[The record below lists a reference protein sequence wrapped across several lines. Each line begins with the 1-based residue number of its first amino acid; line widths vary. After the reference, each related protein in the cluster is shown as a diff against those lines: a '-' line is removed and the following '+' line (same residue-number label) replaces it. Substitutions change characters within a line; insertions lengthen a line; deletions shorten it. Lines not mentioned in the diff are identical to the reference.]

1 MITSRVKPASI
12 VRAHVN
18 SSQRVHIF
26 WFLLL
31 RFGVPTTRRTSVT
44 NFSSVNRDI
53 LKMPKN
59 LLSSPF
65 EEDLRKERRRTRR
78 RRGRK
83 EKERKS
89 GRRETHHPATFP
101 LIVDRT
107 KTSPFLRQR
116 SRKYHSPD
124 LPSSSHSGYESAEF
138 SDSQEF
144 YLESMACLREAAAC
158 STRSKLPIPK
168 TIAELPQ
175 PKKRSRKKKEDHAH
189 PLYPAYLERPP
200 SRNGL
205 NFARDSPYRS
215 MDHIPARKSLE
226 TMPGFSDRP
235 EKRCIKKPKL
245 PPISDKE
252 NRSHKDDCR
261 THAHI
266 AEYPF
271 GKRF

>member
-1 MITSRVKPASI
+1 
-12 VRAHVN
+12 
-18 SSQRVHIF
+18 
-26 WFLLL
+26 
-31 RFGVPTTRRTSVT
+31 
-44 NFSSVNRDI
+44 
-53 LKMPKN
+53 MPKN
-59 LLSSPF
+59 HLSSPF

-101 LIVDRT
+101 IIVDRT

-124 LPSSSHSGYESAEF
+124 LLPSSSHSGYESAEF

-175 PKKRSRKKKEDHAH
+175 QKKRSRKKKEDHAH

-200 SRNGL
+200 SRNGI
-205 NFARDSPYRS
+205 NFARDSPPKHRPHSSKEKPRDY
-215 MDHIPARKSLE
+215 ARLQRQTGKEVHQKAETSSNIGQGKPVPHRRLQDAYSHCRISFWKAVLNDKKLE
-226 TMPGFSDRP
+226 I
-235 EKRCIKKPKL
+235 EK
-245 PPISDKE
+245 
-252 NRSHKDDCR
+252 
-261 THAHI
+261 
-266 AEYPF
+266 
-271 GKRF
+271 